1 MEATFQVDLDIL
13 QDPLVAA
20 NQKEWMLDLILSQI
34 VPYRYYQEPRLFP
47 ELAFYG
53 TLLNNRAD
61 FCQIW
66 SFVTRFHV
74 WIYDLAITNSEMA
87 DQAIESLK
95 QMQQSLEIESLLEA
109 ATSAGPSPADY
120 PSPPGTVTESIPVT
134 PQQATTS
141 SSRAPKSAIVV
152 SDHPLLVAELD
163 KPALCIYQGIIKDR
177 EHFAEINNAYNRHVK
192 RQPGL
197 TPEEDHSWPQSTEK
211 CIEYIQEMYS
221 AITSTNDF
229 FELRKA
235 KERLA
240 KVRAKTAD
248 SKLPEAQEQ
257 GVSGSSATNDPRK
270 RKATEER
277 PKGLSKADWDLLKED
292 NSASDRLN
300 TVIHHKITDVEI
312 EVICWQLLIAA
323 EDAQRGFTMK
333 PLWSGERT
341 VSTWDHFTTFGERWS
356 AMVKE
361 LLDCKILVHSL
372 LRADWFAKFAT
383 APTKERAAKLSN
395 DLLNGRRDVQNQ
407 AGREII
413 REKTA
418 ANEWTSAEDFEIRTK
433 DGQLV
438 HKGGQIGDN
447 ARRQLAKRRKA

>member
-1 MEATFQVDLDIL
+1 MDVGPQ
-13 QDPLVAA
+13 
-20 NQKEWMLDLILSQI
+20 LISK
-34 VPYRYYQEPRLFP
+34 RRLFRTDTTKSRDCSQSSP
-47 ELAFYG
+47 SYG

-333 PLWSGERT
+333 PLWSGQRT

-361 LLDCKILVHSL
+361 LL
-372 LRADWFAKFAT
+372 
-383 APTKERAAKLSN
+383 AKLSN

-407 AGREII
+407 VGREII

-438 HKGGQIGDN
+438 HKGGQVGDN
-447 ARRQLAKRRKA
+447 ARGKLAKRRKA

>member
-1 MEATFQVDLDIL
+1 MDVGPQLMYDGLLSTIG
-13 QDPLVAA
+13 
-20 NQKEWMLDLILSQI
+20 KMLTSSK
-34 VPYRYYQEPRLFP
+34 RRLFRTDTTKSRDCSQSSP
-47 ELAFYG
+47 SYG

-333 PLWSGERT
+333 PLWSGQRT

-361 LLDCKILVHSL
+361 LL
-372 LRADWFAKFAT
+372 
-383 APTKERAAKLSN
+383 AKLSN

-407 AGREII
+407 VGREII

-438 HKGGQIGDN
+438 HKGGQVGDN
-447 ARRQLAKRRKA
+447 ARGKLAKRRKA